1 MNSVAG
7 GGSFL
12 SFPALLF
19 AGVPAIAAN
28 ATNNAA
34 MWVGTLGSARG
45 YREEVAEHKHLLLPV
60 LCVSVAGSL
69 IGACLLLA
77 TPQAVF
83 VRLIPWLLLFATI
96 VFAASPLLTRRAIA
110 APRHAPWQLAVQFFV
125 AIYGGY
131 FGAGMGILMLAVL
144 AFSRLA
150 ELQRTERDQERAVGG
165 DQRRR
170 ADPVRRRARGGL
182 AFRGSD
188 GDRRIARR
196 IPWREDLSAR
206 AAADLARD
214 RRARRNRDDY
224 SIFCANL
231 RVKGDGGRLF
241 SQVEQKGDTK
251 GPRLITMLP
260 ARFTMALSN
269 KGAALLL
276 AGGTL
281 LALSACG
288 GGGAVPAG
296 SSAVPGGA
304 SQFSSRTSDA
314 SPADSTSILKKLKKD
329 VIIGTTVDPG
339 NGDKGPRGVSIAR
352 ITYGI
357 KKGQLAVCNYSNSAG
372 AAGKGTTIE
381 LLDPTAGSQ
390 PTTFVQSS
398 KILGC
403 AGNAFTNGNGIFAA
417 GLMSHQLVSFDSTGK
432 LVKAYGS
439 PFKGPFYNTDASNP
453 GLYAAE
459 YMFTSDAT
467 SGTIISFSIN
477 YYGNPHPLEI
487 AKGFAVNKKS
497 GWGTLGPSGVQYYPK
512 KDTLYIADGCQQHDR
527 VVQ

>member
-1 MNSVAG
+1 
-7 GGSFL
+7 
-12 SFPALLF
+12 
-19 AGVPAIAAN
+19 
-28 ATNNAA
+28 
-34 MWVGTLGSARG
+34 
-45 YREEVAEHKHLLLPV
+45 
-60 LCVSVAGSL
+60 
-69 IGACLLLA
+69 
-77 TPQAVF
+77 
-83 VRLIPWLLLFATI
+83 
-96 VFAASPLLTRRAIA
+96 
-110 APRHAPWQLAVQFFV
+110 
-125 AIYGGY
+125 
-131 FGAGMGILMLAVL
+131 
-144 AFSRLA
+144 
-150 ELQRTERDQERAVGG
+150 
-165 DQRRR
+165 
-170 ADPVRRRARGGL
+170 
-182 AFRGSD
+182 
-188 GDRRIARR
+188 
-196 IPWREDLSAR
+196 
-206 AAADLARD
+206 
-214 RRARRNRDDY
+214 
-224 SIFCANL
+224 
-231 RVKGDGGRLF
+231 
-241 SQVEQKGDTK
+241 
-251 GPRLITMLP
+251 
-260 ARFTMALSN
+260 MALSN

-314 SPADSTSILKKLKKD
+314 SPDDSTSILKKLKKD

-512 KDTLYIADGCQQHDR
+512 KDTLYIADGANNTIVSFNNASELLVKDEIIVNKDGKTFTCKYPKTTCGKLVYSGSPLNAPVAMAVLPNGNLVAANSANNTLVELTPAGTVLATK
-527 VVQ
+527 VVDKSKTPGVFGIIASGKTDTNTVIFYTDANDNNLHELTP